1 MQNRLSPGWQRQGG
15 VTLVELMVTIAINL
29 VLVLAATLL
38 YLNTRSTQ
46 REVNDRSA
54 VYETGQ
60 FAMGLLARDITTA
73 GFYPAVATEPSQ
85 GSGPSLATVRA
96 THEAATLNMGIAPTS
111 PYASGVFG
119 CAGSGF
125 DGPSNAC
132 TSDADVLPQSDALV
146 LSYFTE
152 DAFSLATGQRADCTR
167 VDVINDA
174 TIAKNNQRAGAN
186 RPDVGPLP
194 DAPLLVINAYHL
206 ERDTLT
212 LEDGRTVASSSLTC
226 WGNGRRQ
233 RIKLVQGVEQFVVR
247 YGLMGD
253 DTRRPL
259 RYVDASGVVRQ
270 SAVINGEEMKEWQLV
285 STVRVCLLVRSAQV
299 TVQRDAPPML
309 DCFNDELPRADGAQ
323 VRRFEQVFS
332 LKNRQGNTVSLI
344 AAAPGGNPAS
354 NPAGGGTP

>member
-1 MQNRLSPGWQRQGG
+1 MHSRLSPGWPRQSG
-15 VTLVELMVTIAINL
+15 VTLVELMVTIAISL

-38 YLNTRSTQ
+38 FLNTRSTQ
-46 REVNDRSA
+46 RAVNDRSA

-60 FAMGLLARDITTA
+60 LAMGLLARDITMA

-85 GSGPSLATVRA
+85 GAGPSVSNVRA
-96 THEAATLNMGIAPTS
+96 THDAAALNMGLAPTS

-125 DGPSNAC
+125 DGPASAC
-132 TSDADVLPQSDALV
+132 KSDADVLPQSDAIV

-167 VDVINDA
+167 SDVINDA
-174 TIAKNNQRAGAN
+174 TIARNNQRAGAN
-186 RPDVGPLP
+186 RPDLGPLP

-212 LEDGRTVASSSLTC
+212 LDDGRTVASSSLTC
-226 WGNGRRQ
+226 WGNGGRQ
-233 RIKLVQGVEQFVVR
+233 RTRLVQGVEQFVVR

-259 RYVDASGVVRQ
+259 RYVDARGVVGQ
-270 SAVINGEEMKEWQLV
+270 SAAINGEVLSGWQLV
-285 STVRVCLLVRSAQV
+285 STVRVCLLVRSPQI
-299 TVQRDAPPML
+299 TVQRDALPML
-309 DCFNDELPRADGAQ
+309 DCFNKELLRADGAQ
-323 VRRFEQVFS
+323 VRRFDQVFS
-332 LKNRQGNTVSLI
+332 VKNRQGNTVSLSTAVSGGN
-344 AAAPGGNPAS
+344 AAAGGKP
-354 NPAGGGTP
+354 